1 MNVGRS
7 VGSKLQIFDFEGES
21 FYLLLLIIVQFD
33 CVVVGDVELPCG
45 QAHAAASAVQS
56 TDVWESTHQVTIL
69 AFISLLTEFFRLC
82 GKWKKLHVG
91 VYMQVLPSYALR
103 QQRRVN
109 LFGFV
114 G

>member
-1 MNVGRS
+1 M
-7 VGSKLQIFDFEGES
+7 
-21 FYLLLLIIVQFD
+21 LIIVQFD
-33 CVVVGDVELPCG
+33 CVVVVVVEIPCG
-45 QAHAAASAVQS
+45 RARAAASAVHS
-56 TDVWESTHQVTIL
+56 TDAWELTQVTIFAL
-69 AFISLLTEFFRLC
+69 ISLLTEFFRLC

-91 VYMQVLPSYALR
+91 VYVHALPSYALR